1 MRKIRNMLC
10 SKFGKIMKVE
20 AVICLNCGEFTEEG
34 ALKLREAAKQGSAVK
49 ENYNFTKTNLKAKNR
64 GFGRFFGINHL

>member
-10 SKFGKIMKVE
+10 SKFGKKMKVE
-20 AVICLNCGEFTEEG
+20 AVICPKCGEFTEKG
-34 ALKLREAAKQGSAVK
+34 ALMLQEAAKQGSAVK

>member
-10 SKFGKIMKVE
+10 SKFGKKKKVE
-20 AVICLNCGEFTEEG
+20 AVICLNCGEFTEKG
-34 ALKLREAAKQGSAVK
+34 ALKLQEAAKQGSAVK